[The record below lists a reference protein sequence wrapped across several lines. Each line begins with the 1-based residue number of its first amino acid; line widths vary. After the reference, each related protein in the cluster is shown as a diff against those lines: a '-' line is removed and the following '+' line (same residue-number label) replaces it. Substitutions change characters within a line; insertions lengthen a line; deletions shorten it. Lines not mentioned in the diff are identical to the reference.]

1 MQPSRVPQGQQP
13 EQALQQN
20 CWKTSKGAF
29 WRCFLPVVLI
39 ASIDFPLYL
48 SNRLRVE
55 YLLFPSFPLV
65 ICPKRSDIAMKCH
78 LVRKFLCAAPDLPLN
93 GREQENPIKW
103 IVQPCT
109 RKHRMHTTARTE
121 HTSEHTHQVLTPSSL
136 VTRSFWALFTNWIK
150 RTAGIHFSLHLFS
163 ATPVLK
169 EVRFF
174 KYENTREREVNKSL
188 L

>member
-1 MQPSRVPQGQQP
+1 MNSATTLLENIKR
-13 EQALQQN
+13 
-20 CWKTSKGAF
+20 AF

-93 GREQENPIKW
+93 RREPGKPHQTDCSATDKQN
-103 IVQPCT
+103 
-109 RKHRMHTTARTE
+109 TE
-121 HTSEHTHQVLTPSSL
+121 HTHNSKNR
-136 VTRSFWALFTNWIK
+136 TRSVSTHTKLQGFN
-150 RTAGIHFSLHLFS
+150 SLLFS
-163 ATPVLK
+163 HKKLLGFKIYKLNEKNGRNTLLVAS
-169 EVRFF
+169 FF
-174 KYENTREREVNKSL
+174 L
-188 L
+188 PLQC